1 MREKSDMSTAISQ
14 LRPPGLQCFAFS
26 CVPVSATI
34 PPDGRILRS
43 FTKKPKFCLSLKDVL
58 FPRLWMFG
66 DFSNLE
72 IVIPR

>member
-34 PPDGRILRS
+34 PPDGRILRG
-43 FTKKPKFCLSLKDVL
+43 FTKKTEILSFPERRVISSSLDV
-58 FPRLWMFG
+58 
-66 DFSNLE
+66 
-72 IVIPR
+72 